1 MLNIFDELNR
11 LNLPCEYIV
20 VAFDVVNMFP
30 SIDNN
35 FGLKTIFEILES
47 CVNKFPPTQSVIEA
61 LSFQ

>member
-1 MLNIFDELNR
+1 MLNIVDELNR
-11 LNLPCEYIV
+11 LNLPCESIV
-20 VAFDVVNMFP
+20 VAFDVVNMFS

-47 CVNKFPPTQSVIEA
+47 CVNKFSPTQSVIEA